1 MTTDYRAILTE
12 IPDLAAQL
20 AGQIIPS
27 SQPADGQPKG
37 NNRPDAARVVA
48 IDDLDQLFRE
58 IGQSIRYW
66 QQAFAQEWELP
77 PVPDAVQAITVERYS
92 KVVSDDPL
100 QAARDIRPAVDW
112 LLAQWDDA
120 EGHPLFDWWTASLDD
135 WLVPAVRRLEVRK
148 IAQRPRKC
156 PNCSATD
163 MWADVQHIS
172 ALCSTCGAVERAEVW
187 LSVKEAAARLSV
199 EPRTVRRW
207 VADGNV
213 EGRKSGRT
221 SQVEL
226 GECRRHQDDVRA
238 AAILRLPIVR

>member
-1 MTTDYRAILTE
+1 MTTDYKAILTE
-12 IPDLAAQL
+12 VPDLAAQL

-48 IDDLDQLFRE
+48 LDDLDQLFRE

-66 QQAFAQEWELP
+66 QQAFAQEWNLP

-112 LLAQWDDA
+112 LLSQWDDA
-120 EGHPLFDWWTASLDD
+120 EGHPLFDWWCESLDD

-148 IAQRPRKC
+148 IAQRPRRC
-156 PNCSATD
+156 IVCSALD
-163 MWADVQHIS
+163 VWADVEHVS
-172 ALCSTCGAVERAEVW
+172 GLCGTCGAVMRAEVW
-187 LSVKEAAARLSV
+187 VSVKEAAKRLQV
-199 EPRTVRRW
+199 DARTVRRW
-207 VADGNV
+207 VADDKV
-213 EGRKSGRT
+213 EHRKSGRT
-221 SQVEL
+221 SQVEYGSCKEHHDL
-226 GECRRHQDDVRA
+226 AHARKLLNLNTG
-238 AAILRLPIVR
+238 